1 MVLQAEDATFRVL
14 DGDDGAGVRLADAF
28 ESIRELHRLVAVRH
42 PDHLHLVHLLA
53 VEDGVADDVDGH
65 AAVLGFVRGLDLAAH
80 ELDDELHA
88 VADAENRD
96 GVCLAVIEEVV
107 WDGGCALDVDGVGAA
122 GEDDH
127 GRVVRRDASL

>member
-1 MVLQAEDATFRVL
+1 M
-14 DGDDGAGVRLADAF
+14 
-28 ESIRELHRLVAVRH
+28 
-42 PDHLHLVHLLA
+42 
-53 VEDGVADDVDGH
+53 DGH

-127 GRVVRRDASL
+127 GRVVRRDASLCTDAAREGERSDGQRRVGGSAGARAAVPIFFEYRRER